1 MSKRK
6 SHSPNRVNLSHEETE
21 QLKKRLF
28 ANALNEKDLK
38 IVVDVLNCYLWMQDQ
53 LSRAKLTLKGLK
65 ALFGFKSEKNDKGAT
80 EDSGEDKED
89 DSKSDQK
96 DPGHEADQATTG
108 ATNKLSSSASHKKL
122 KPKWNAKKNHGRYS
136 VDDYQG
142 CPVVKVA
149 LKNPTLLSGYC
160 PDCMQDDTKAKVY
173 PQLPSTVI
181 IFQSDPM
188 ISGIRYQLDRTRC
201 CVCLKYFTA
210 DLPEAVREQPKYAA
224 SCKATLAIHHYY
236 CGMPFN
242 RIEMVQSAQ
251 QVPLAVSTQY
261 DLMSSFHEDSVKDV
275 FYALHAY
282 GANGEANFF
291 DDTPGR
297 ILEQIAHNKV
307 LPAFKKSV
315 HATAMMI
322 EHENHQIALFNTNTL
337 TGGKQLAE
345 LLSERSVLEDFKTM
359 SDAAS
364 KNFPTLDDT
373 MMARWIICLC
383 LCHGRRNFFKLLGS
397 GDEDVQFV
405 LEQIAIVYHNESY
418 CKKHNLTGQA
428 RLEHHQKYSAPVLKA
443 LRVWFNN
450 LFFYKK
456 VEPNSEFGRA
466 ITYML
471 KRWYWL
477 TQFLRVLDAPLDNN
491 ICEQAI
497 KVLLRY
503 RKNSLFYKTFYGA
516 EIGDAMMSV
525 IHTAVKN
532 NVNVFDYLTALA
544 EYSTYVRASP
554 EKWFP
559 WCYQETLQHVK
570 VSIASTR
577 QQAS

>member
-1 MSKRK
+1 MGKRK
-6 SHSPNRVNLSHEETE
+6 LHSPNRVHLSHEETE
-21 QLKKRLF
+21 QLKKRLSET
-28 ANALNEKDLK
+28 ALNEQDLK
-38 IVVDVLNCYLWMQDQ
+38 IITDILNCYFWMQDQ
-53 LSRAKLTLKGLK
+53 LSRAKLTIKGLK
-65 ALFGFKSEKNDKGAT
+65 ALFGFKSEKNDKKSS
-80 EDSGEDKED
+80 EDSGEDEED
-89 DSKSDQK
+89 AENAEQKSSDNKNTQ
-96 DPGHEADQATTG
+96 EATGVTTQ
-108 ATNKLSSSASHKKL
+108 SRKK
-122 KPKWNAKKNHGRYS
+122 PQWNSRKNHGRYS

-142 CPVVKVA
+142 CPVVIVA
-149 LKNPTLLSGYC
+149 FNDRRLLSGYC
-160 PDCMQDDTKAKVY
+160 PDCTKDDTKAKVY
-173 PQLPSTVI
+173 PQRPSTVI
-181 IFQSDPM
+181 VFQSDPM
-188 ISGIRYQLDRTRC
+188 ISGIRYELKRARC

-210 DLPEAVREQPKYAA
+210 DLPIEVRDQPKYAP

-242 RIEMVQSAQ
+242 RIEMVQAAQ

-261 DLMSSFHEDSVKDV
+261 DLMSSFHESSVKDV
-275 FYALHAY
+275 FYALHGY
-282 GANGEANFF
+282 GANGKANFF

-297 ILEQIAHNKV
+297 ILEQMEYNKI
-307 LPAFKKSV
+307 LPTFKKSI

-322 EHENHQIALFNTNTL
+322 EHESHQIALFNTNTL
-337 TGGKQLAE
+337 TGGKQLAG

-383 LCHGRRNFFKLLGS
+383 LCHGRRYFFNLLGK

-405 LEQIAIVYHNESY
+405 LEQIATVYHNESY

-428 RLEHHQKYSAPVLKA
+428 RLEHHQKYSAPVLEA

-450 LFFYKK
+450 LFLYKK

-466 ITYML
+466 IAYML
-471 KRWYWL
+471 RRWYWL

-525 IHTAVKN
+525 IHTAIKN
-532 NVNVFDYLTALA
+532 HVNVFDYLTALA

-570 VSIASTR
+570 ASIASAR